1 MTHRAANDPE
11 VVADAAAAYF
21 HAAAHLSKAS
31 VSLRMSCGLIDEAG
45 EVSDDEEFDRLVRAA
60 ASAIEKAAAAYERAV
75 DMVSRTAWGMRPDM
89 AEHVD
94 SIRTGVRTLN
104 EQAMHLM
111 LLVADDDEADGAETV
126 ADDEADLE
134 WAREN
139 PLRVLLEDRADT
151 FQGKAWLMAQ
161 SARVFLDGAH
171 VLAGADPDP
180 DTPDDVS

>member
-1 MTHRAANDPE
+1 MTHSRAANDPE

-60 ASAIEKAAAAYERAV
+60 ANAIEKAAAEYERAV

-94 SIRTGVRTLN
+94 STADLLASFGYSGRTLT
-104 EQAMHLM
+104 ADSVVVP
-111 LLVADDDEADGAETV
+111 VAYYLSPPGAGTQ
-126 ADDEADLE
+126 
-134 WAREN
+134 
-139 PLRVLLEDRADT
+139 LR
-151 FQGKAWLMAQ
+151 
-161 SARVFLDGAH
+161 
-171 VLAGADPDP
+171 
-180 DTPDDVS
+180 